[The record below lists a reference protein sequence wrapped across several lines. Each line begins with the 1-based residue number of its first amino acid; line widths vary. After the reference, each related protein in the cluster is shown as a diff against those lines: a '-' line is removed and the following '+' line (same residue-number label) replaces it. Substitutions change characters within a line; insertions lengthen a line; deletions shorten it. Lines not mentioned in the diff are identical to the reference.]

1 MKTRMLIPAA
11 VAMSLHA
18 LVLFGFRHPP
28 ARPPVHPVRPVDPL
42 ITPVVFEAP
51 PEFALTDPAV
61 ARPPRGDPDPLP
73 RSEEPPA
80 PPDHPAM
87 EFVRPSVTPNPNP
100 VHAAVVIPSGPFG
113 DPQGSSNLT
122 GPGIISARL
131 LDNPPRTRS
140 QTAPVYPFQAKSEGR
155 PGEVLVEFTVDER
168 GCVLNPRVIRSNDVA
183 FEEPTLRAIA
193 KWRFE
198 PGRKDGHAVRFRMAL
213 PVQFKLND

>member
-28 ARPPVHPVRPVDPL
+28 TRPPVHPMRPVDPS
-42 ITPVVFEAP
+42 ITPVLFEKP
-51 PEFALTDPAV
+51 PEIAVTDPA
-61 ARPPRGDPDPLP
+61 ADRPPRGDPDPVP

-80 PPDHPAM
+80 PPDHSAM
-87 EFVRPSVTPNPNP
+87 EFPVPEVTPNSNP
-100 VHAAVVIPSGPFG
+100 VHSVVVIPSGPFG
-113 DPQGSSNLT
+113 DPHGSPNLT
-122 GPGIISARL
+122 GPGIISSRL

-140 QTAPVYPFQAKSEGR
+140 QTAPVYPYQAKSDGR
-155 PGEVLVEFTVDER
+155 PGEVLVEFTVDEGGR
-168 GCVLNPRVIRSNDVA
+168 VLNPRVIRSNDVA

-198 PGRKDGHAVRFRMAL
+198 PGRKDGRAVRFRMAL
-213 PVQFKLND
+213 PVQFTLND